1 MDTVLIANR
10 GEIAVRIIRA
20 CHKMGLKTVA
30 VCSDADC
37 DSLHARLADHT
48 VVIGKR
54 NLNSSYLNIPGLLAV
69 ARAYNAQFVHP
80 GVGFLAE
87 SATFRRWCDNEGLT
101 FIGPS
106 AEVMESM
113 GDKLLVKNSLKNLD
127 VPMVPGT
134 DEPISVLRR
143 AKSKAK
149 EIGYPVLL
157 KAAAGGGGMGIR
169 IVESEEEFEKQFN
182 LVRNEAQSAF
192 GDGRIFIEK
201 LLTNVRHVEVQVL
214 ADNHGNVSHFNT
226 RECSLQRRNQ
236 KLIEEAPASLI
247 PKRTRNA
254 MHKTA
259 VDIVRAT
266 GYTNAGTVEF
276 LVDQD
281 GNYYFMEMNT
291 RIQVEHPITEQITG
305 VDLIQAQIMAAM
317 NYEIDIDQKELAPKG
332 HAIECRINAEDP
344 LNSFAP
350 SPGKIDSICLP
361 GGMGVRVDSSVV
373 PGDRVYPFYDSMM
386 MKVIAHAE
394 DRVSCIEVMHQA
406 LSELK
411 IDGVRHNIDFQMA
424 ILEHPEYQKGDIHTK
439 WIEQKF
445 LPQYLEGR
453 A

>member
-30 VCSDADC
+30 VCSDADA
-37 DSLHARLADHT
+37 DSLHTRLADNC
-48 VVIGKR
+48 VCIGKR
-54 NLNSSYLNIPGLLAV
+54 SLESSYLNIPALLAV

-101 FIGPS
+101 LIGPT
-106 AEVMESM
+106 ADLMEAM
-113 GDKLLVKNSLKNLD
+113 GDKLLVKKSLKNMN

-134 DEPISVLRR
+134 DEAISSLRR
-143 AKSKAK
+143 AKNEAK
-149 EIGYPVLL
+149 SIGYPVLL

-169 IVESEEEFEKQFN
+169 IVESAETFDEQFS
-182 LVRNEAQSAF
+182 LVRNEAMSAF

-214 ADNHGNVSHFNT
+214 ADNFGNVSHFNT

-236 KLIEEAPASLI
+236 KLVEEAPASLI
-247 PKRTRNA
+247 PKKTQNA

-259 VDIVRAT
+259 VDIVRTT

-276 LVDQD
+276 LVDNE

-305 VDLIQAQIMAAM
+305 VDLIQAQIMVAM
-317 NYEIDIDQKELAPKG
+317 NYEISINQKNLQPRG
-332 HAIECRINAEDP
+332 HSIECRINAEDP

-350 SPGKIDSICLP
+350 SPGKLGSICLP
-361 GGMGVRVDSSVV
+361 GGMGVRIDSSVC

-394 DRVSCIEVMHQA
+394 DRTSCIEVMHQA

-411 IDGVRHNIDFQMA
+411 IEGVKNNIDFQLA
-424 ILEHPEYQKGDIHTK
+424 ILEHPEYQAGKIHTK
-439 WIEQKF
+439 WIEQKL
-445 LPQYLEGR
+445 LPHYLEAGK
-453 A
+453 

>member
-1 MDTVLIANR
+1 MIANR

-30 VCSDADC
+30 VCSEADT
-37 DSLHARLADHT
+37 DSLHARLADNC
-48 VVIGKR
+48 VCVGKR
-54 NLNSSYLNIPGLLAV
+54 SLDSSYLNIPALLAV
-69 ARAYNAQFVHP
+69 ARAYNARFVHP

-101 FIGPS
+101 MIGPR
-106 AEVMESM
+106 ADVMEAM

-134 DEPISVLRR
+134 DETINSLRR
-143 AKSKAK
+143 AKIEAK
-149 EIGYPVLL
+149 NIGYPVLL

-169 IVESEEEFEKQFN
+169 IVETPEDFDKQFS

-201 LLTNVRHVEVQVL
+201 MMTNVRHVEVQVL

-226 RECSLQRRNQ
+226 RECTLQRRNQ
-236 KLIEEAPASLI
+236 KLVEEAPASLI
-247 PKRTRNA
+247 PKRTRNG

-276 LVDQD
+276 LVDRD

-305 VDLIQAQIMAAM
+305 VDLIQAQIMVAM
-317 NYEIDIDQKELAPKG
+317 NYEISISQKDLVPKG

-344 LNSFAP
+344 INSFAP
-350 SPGKIDSICLP
+350 SPGKIEAISMP
-361 GGMGVRVDSSVV
+361 GGMGVRVDSAVV

-394 DRVSCIEVMHQA
+394 DRTSCIEVMHQA

-411 IDGVRHNIDFQMA
+411 ITGVKHNIDFHLA
-424 ILEHPEYQKGDIHTK
+424 ILEHPEYQRGEIYTK
-439 WIEQKF
+439 WIEHKF
-445 LPQYLEGR
+445 MPRYLEAGR
-453 A
+453 

>member
-30 VCSDADC
+30 VCSDADA
-37 DSLHARLADHT
+37 DSLHTRLADNC
-48 VVIGKR
+48 VCIGKR
-54 NLNSSYLNIPGLLAV
+54 SLESSYLNIPALLAV

-87 SATFRRWCDNEGLT
+87 SSIFRRWCDNEGLT
-101 FIGPS
+101 MIGPR
-106 AEVMESM
+106 ADVMEAM

-134 DEPISVLRR
+134 DDAITSLRR
-143 AKSKAK
+143 AKTEAK
-149 EIGYPVLL
+149 NIGYPVLL

-169 IVESEEEFEKQFN
+169 IVETPEDFDKQFS

-201 LLTNVRHVEVQVL
+201 MLTNVRHVEVQVL

-226 RECSLQRRNQ
+226 RECTLQRRNQ
-236 KLIEEAPASLI
+236 KLVEEAPASLI
-247 PKRTRNA
+247 PKRTKHG

-276 LVDQD
+276 LVDRD

-305 VDLIQAQIMAAM
+305 VDLIQAQIMVAM
-317 NYEIDIDQKELAPKG
+317 NYEIAISQKDLTPRG

-350 SPGKIDSICLP
+350 SPGKIEAISLP
-361 GGMGVRVDSSVV
+361 GGMGVRVDSAVV

-386 MKVIAHAE
+386 MKLIAHAE
-394 DRVSCIEVMHQA
+394 DRTSCIEVMHQA
-406 LSELK
+406 LSELE
-411 IDGVRHNIDFQMA
+411 IEGVVHNRDFHLA
-424 ILEHPEYQKGDIHTK
+424 ILEHPDYQRGEIYTK

-445 LPQYLEGR
+445 MPRYLEAGR
-453 A
+453 

>member
-30 VCSDADC
+30 VCSDADA
-37 DSLHARLADHT
+37 DSLHTRLADNC
-48 VVIGKR
+48 VCIGKR
-54 NLNSSYLNIPGLLAV
+54 SLESSYLNIPALLAV

-87 SATFRRWCDNEGLT
+87 SSIFRRWCDNEGLT
-101 FIGPS
+101 MIGPR
-106 AEVMESM
+106 ADVMEAM

-134 DEPISVLRR
+134 DDAITSLRR
-143 AKSKAK
+143 AKTEAK
-149 EIGYPVLL
+149 NIGYPVLL

-169 IVESEEEFEKQFN
+169 IVETPEDFDKQFS

-201 LLTNVRHVEVQVL
+201 MLTNVRHVEVQVL

-226 RECSLQRRNQ
+226 RECTLQRRNQ
-236 KLIEEAPASLI
+236 KLVEEAPASLI
-247 PKRTRNA
+247 PKRTKHG

-276 LVDQD
+276 LVDRD

-305 VDLIQAQIMAAM
+305 VDLIQAQIMVAM
-317 NYEIDIDQKELAPKG
+317 NYEIAISQKDLTPRG

-350 SPGKIDSICLP
+350 SPGKIESISLP
-361 GGMGVRVDSSVV
+361 GGMGVRVDSAVV

-386 MKVIAHAE
+386 MKLIAHAE
-394 DRVSCIEVMHQA
+394 DRTSCIEVMHQA
-406 LSELK
+406 LSELE
-411 IDGVRHNIDFQMA
+411 IEGVVHNRDFHLA
-424 ILEHPEYQKGDIHTK
+424 ILEHPDYQRGEIYTK

-445 LPQYLEGR
+445 MPRYLEAGR
-453 A
+453 

>member
-1 MDTVLIANR
+1 
-10 GEIAVRIIRA
+10 
-20 CHKMGLKTVA
+20 MGLKTVA

-37 DSLHARLADHT
+37 DSLHARLADEC
-48 VVIGKR
+48 VCIGKR
-54 NLNSSYLNIPGLLAV
+54 SLESSYLNISAILAV
-69 ARAYNAQFVHP
+69 ARAYNAQYVHP

-87 SATFRRWCDNEGLT
+87 SAIFRRWCDNEGLT
-101 FIGPS
+101 HIGPS
-106 AEVMESM
+106 ADVIEAM
-113 GDKLLVKNSLKNLD
+113 GDKLLVKNSLRNLN

-134 DEPISVLRR
+134 DEAISSLRR
-143 AKSKAK
+143 AKSEAK
-149 EIGYPVLL
+149 NIGYPVLL

-169 IVESEEEFEKQFN
+169 VVATPEEFDEQFN

-201 LLTNVRHVEVQVL
+201 LLTHVRHVEVQIL
-214 ADNHGNVSHFNT
+214 ADNFGNVSHFNT

-236 KLIEEAPASLI
+236 KLLEEAPASLI

-276 LVDQD
+276 LVDAD

-291 RIQVEHPITEQITG
+291 RIQVEHPISEQITG

-317 NYEIDIDQKELAPKG
+317 NYEISINQKDLAPKG
-332 HAIECRINAEDP
+332 HSIECRINAENP
-344 LNSFAP
+344 RNGFSP
-350 SPGKIDSICLP
+350 SPGKIESITLP
-361 GGMGVRVDSSVV
+361 GGMGVRIDSAVT
-373 PGDRVYPFYDSMM
+373 PGDKVYPFYDSMM

-411 IDGVRHNIDFQMA
+411 IQGVAHNTDFHLA
-424 ILEHPEYQKGDIHTK
+424 ILEHPDYQQGKIHTK

-445 LPQYLEGR
+445 LPHYLEAGR
-453 A
+453 

>member
-30 VCSDADC
+30 VCSDADS
-37 DSLHARLADHT
+37 DSLHARLADNC
-48 VVIGKR
+48 VCIGKR
-54 NLNSSYLNIPGLLAV
+54 SLDSSYLNIPALLAV

-101 FIGPS
+101 MIGPS
-106 AEVMESM
+106 ADVMEAM
-113 GDKLLVKNSLKNLD
+113 GDKLLVKKSLKNLN

-134 DEPISVLRR
+134 DEAISSLRR
-143 AKSKAK
+143 AKHAAK

-169 IVESEEEFEKQFN
+169 IVETLEDFDKQFS
-182 LVRNEAQSAF
+182 LVRNEALSAF

-214 ADNHGNVSHFNT
+214 ADNFGNVSHFNT

-236 KLIEEAPASLI
+236 KLVEEAPALLI
-247 PKRTRNA
+247 PEKTRDA

-259 VDIVRAT
+259 VNIVRAT

-276 LVDQD
+276 LADHE

-317 NYEIDIDQKELAPKG
+317 GHEISIDQMDLEPKG
-332 HAIECRINAEDP
+332 YAIECRINAEDP
-344 LNSFAP
+344 LNDFAP
-350 SPGKIDSICLP
+350 SPGKLGSISLP
-361 GGMGVRVDSSVV
+361 GGMGVRIDSAVV
-373 PGDRVYPFYDSMM
+373 PGDRVYPFYDSMI

-394 DRVSCIEVMHQA
+394 DRESCIEVMHQA
-406 LSELK
+406 LSELE
-411 IDGVRHNIDFQMA
+411 IEGVKHNTDFHLA
-424 ILEHPEYQKGDIHTK
+424 ILEHPEYQSGKVHTK
-439 WIEQKF
+439 WIEQKM
-445 LPQYLEGR
+445 LPHYLEAR
-453 A
+453 L